1 MKVEKTL
8 EKVKVTQQKS
18 HDIRDKQVQ
27 LVDMQVVTLI

>member
-18 HDIRDKQVQ
+18 HDRDKQVQ
-27 LVDMQVVTLI
+27 LVDMYVVTLI